1 MMKVILIKDVKGK
14 GKINDVI
21 DVADGYAKNYL
32 IKEGFAI
39 PTTYANLTKLNVVL
53 SQQAAQEAETK
64 ASLEELKASLEEL
77 TLNFKLKV
85 HDNKTFGSVSLTQI
99 EDRLAKEFN
108 LKVDKKKIID
118 NNNLKSFGLHYLK
131 IKLSPNIIATL
142 KVMVEKK
149 ELINGKHQ

>member
-14 GKINDVI
+14 GKVNDVI

-39 PTTYANLTKLNVVL
+39 STTSANLAKLNVVL
-53 SQQAAQEAETK
+53 SQKAAQEAAVK
-64 ASLEELKASLEEL
+64 ASLEELKATLEEL

-85 HDNKTFGSVSLTQI
+85 HDNKTFGSVSLKQI
-99 EDRLAKEFN
+99 EDWLAKKFN
-108 LKVDKKKIID
+108 LKVDKKKFID
-118 NNNLKSFGLHYLK
+118 NNNLTSFGLHYLK
-131 IKLSPNIIATL
+131 IKLAPNIIATL

-149 ELINGKHQ
+149 ES

>member
-14 GKINDVI
+14 GKVNDVI
-21 DVADGYAKNYL
+21 EVSDGYAKNYL

-39 PTTYANLTKLNVVL
+39 PTTPANLAKLNVVL
-53 SQQAAQEAETK
+53 STEVAALAAKRATLEA
-64 ASLEELKASLEEL
+64 LKTALEEL

-85 HDNKTFGSVSLTQI
+85 HDNKTFGSISLTQI

-108 LKVDKKKIID
+108 LKIDKKKFVD
-118 NNNLKSFGLHYLK
+118 NNNLTSFGLHYLK
-131 IKLSPNIIATL
+131 IKLAPNLIATL

-149 ELINGKHQ
+149 ES